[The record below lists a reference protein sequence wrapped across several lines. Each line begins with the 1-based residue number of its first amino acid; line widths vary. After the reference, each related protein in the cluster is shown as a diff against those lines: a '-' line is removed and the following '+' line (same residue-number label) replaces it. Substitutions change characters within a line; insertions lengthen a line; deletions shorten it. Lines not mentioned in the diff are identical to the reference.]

1 MHETGGTS
9 GGLEWVGDRKTRD
22 EGQRSHLTKEASKA
36 LAVVQ
41 LSLRVAREATG
52 DLRAGV
58 LNKKGP

>member
-1 MHETGGTS
+1 MQETRGTWRGG
-9 GGLEWVGDRKTRD
+9 GRETRD

-36 LAVVQ
+36 LAVVH